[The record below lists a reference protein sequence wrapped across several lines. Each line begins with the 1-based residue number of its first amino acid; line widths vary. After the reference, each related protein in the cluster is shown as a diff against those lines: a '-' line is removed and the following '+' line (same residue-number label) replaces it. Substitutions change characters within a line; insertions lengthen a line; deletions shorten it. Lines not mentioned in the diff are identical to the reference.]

1 MPLATI
7 NVSKTVLL
15 NNVLCNI
22 VVLASISVFFGMPR
36 ANLLVLI
43 LKSLRIEKP
52 EYIVNIVE

>member
-1 MPLATI
+1 MFL
-7 NVSKTVLL
+7 SKTVLL
-15 NNVLCNI
+15 NNVPCNI